1 MSEEKNK
8 SNKWVLWI
16 GIIVV
21 VIAIVFVVFKL
32 FDFSNEKTIE
42 TYETKQYKEYLSGLK
57 EYASNMDSSVDV
69 EEAKVDFLK
78 KVQEYGKTYDDGDG
92 TGYAN
97 TLLTNSV
104 IENNENDTEK
114 FLNSIVSILDSL
126 LNTNIGGNSSIVSKT
141 LTLKSY
147 TVCETIGGDYCL
159 SDNGL
164 SANVYISD
172 ANSNKWAVL
181 LHGVNMT
188 GKQIYSTLGEMY
200 TSQGYNVIAPDLR
213 GAGNSKGKVAMGY
226 LESLDT
232 YDWIKD
238 LNTNYARYGV
248 NSKPETI
255 VVHGVSLGSA
265 TTLQLATNPDI
276 ASASGGVYS
285 ANLTELNVKG
295 FVDDC
300 GYASMTGIITGMLS
314 LGDSSQSTALLGGF
328 DIDVNNFMN
337 ELQNQIKN
345 LNIGDFSEINEIDIT
360 NGTELNE
367 YLKGFS
373 DKLNEYIENKKD
385 NYPNVND
392 KNQIQIP
399 EIDKNEIIDW
409 WNKYT
414 ISKQTYIIDNYS
426 INKVNNSFNKDSS
439 SLLED
444 IIAKLLIKFGG
455 IGLTEENYDKY
466 ANAFSS
472 GRQFPK
478 GSKVII
484 IHGDNDTM
492 VPPSNADVIAAN
504 IGNAKLLYR
513 WNVAKAPHAF
523 IVVGSNKTEYTN
535 LIGNFANCIANMQC
549 SAFENSG
556 KPLESIIK

>member
-16 GIIVV
+16 GIIV

-104 IENNENDTEK
+104 IENNENDTGK
-114 FLNSIVSILDSL
+114 FLNSIISILDSL

-213 GAGNSKGKVAMGY
+213 GAGKSEGKVAMGY

-276 ASASGGVYS
+276 ATASGGVYS

-535 LIGNFANCIANMQC
+535 LIGNFANCVANMQC

>member
-1 MSEEKNK
+1 
-8 SNKWVLWI
+8 
-16 GIIVV
+16 
-21 VIAIVFVVFKL
+21 
-32 FDFSNEKTIE
+32 
-42 TYETKQYKEYLSGLK
+42 
-57 EYASNMDSSVDV
+57 
-69 EEAKVDFLK
+69 
-78 KVQEYGKTYDDGDG
+78 
-92 TGYAN
+92 
-97 TLLTNSV
+97 
-104 IENNENDTEK
+104 
-114 FLNSIVSILDSL
+114 
-126 LNTNIGGNSSIVSKT
+126 
-141 LTLKSY
+141 
-147 TVCETIGGDYCL
+147 
-159 SDNGL
+159 
-164 SANVYISD
+164 
-172 ANSNKWAVL
+172 
-181 LHGVNMT
+181 
-188 GKQIYSTLGEMY
+188 
-200 TSQGYNVIAPDLR
+200 
-213 GAGNSKGKVAMGY
+213 
-226 LESLDT
+226 
-232 YDWIKD
+232 
-238 LNTNYARYGV
+238 
-248 NSKPETI
+248 
-255 VVHGVSLGSA
+255 
-265 TTLQLATNPDI
+265 
-276 ASASGGVYS
+276 
-285 ANLTELNVKG
+285 
-295 FVDDC
+295 
-300 GYASMTGIITGMLS
+300 MTGIITGMLS

-328 DIDVNNFMN
+328 GIDVNNFMN

-535 LIGNFANCIANMQC
+535 LIGNFANCVANMQC

>member
-16 GIIVV
+16 GIIV

-104 IENNENDTEK
+104 IENNENDTGK
-114 FLNSIVSILDSL
+114 FLNSIISILDSL

-213 GAGNSKGKVAMGY
+213 GAGKSEGKVAMGY

-360 NGTELNE
+360 NGSELNE

-535 LIGNFANCIANMQC
+535 LIGNFANCVANMQC

>member
-104 IENNENDTEK
+104 IENNDNDTGN
-114 FLNSIVSILDSL
+114 FLNSIISILDSL

-213 GAGNSKGKVAMGY
+213 GAGKSEGKVAMGY

-367 YLKGFS
+367 YLKEFS

>member
-16 GIIVV
+16 GIIV

-104 IENNENDTEK
+104 IENNENDTGK
-114 FLNSIVSILDSL
+114 FLNSIISILDSL

-213 GAGNSKGKVAMGY
+213 GAGKSEGKVAMGY

-360 NGTELNE
+360 NGSELNE

-414 ISKQTYIIDNYS
+414 VSKQSYIIDNNS

-535 LIGNFANCIANMQC
+535 LIGNFANCVANMQC

>member
-16 GIIVV
+16 GIIV

-104 IENNENDTEK
+104 IENNENDTGK
-114 FLNSIVSILDSL
+114 FLNSIISILDSL

-213 GAGNSKGKVAMGY
+213 GAGKSEGKVAMGY

-367 YLKGFS
+367 YLKEFS

-535 LIGNFANCIANMQC
+535 LIGNFANCVANMQC

>member
-69 EEAKVDFLK
+69 EDAKVDFLK

-104 IENNENDTEK
+104 IENNENDTGK
-114 FLNSIVSILDSL
+114 FLNSIISILDSL

-213 GAGNSKGKVAMGY
+213 GAGKSEGKVAMGY

>member
-213 GAGNSKGKVAMGY
+213 GAGKSEGKVAMGY

-492 VPPSNADVIAAN
+492 VPPSNADVIVAN

-535 LIGNFANCIANMQC
+535 LIGNFANCVANMQC

>member
-42 TYETKQYKEYLSGLK
+42 TYETKQYKEYLSSLK

-213 GAGNSKGKVAMGY
+213 GAGKSEGKVAMGY

-414 ISKQTYIIDNYS
+414 ISKQTYTIDNYS
-426 INKVNNSFNKDSS
+426 INKVNNSFNKDFS

-535 LIGNFANCIANMQC
+535 LIGNFANCVANMQC

>member
-16 GIIVV
+16 GIIV

-104 IENNENDTEK
+104 IENNENDTGK
-114 FLNSIVSILDSL
+114 FLNSIISILDSL

-213 GAGNSKGKVAMGY
+213 GAGKSEGKVAMGY

-314 LGDSSQSTALLGGF
+314 LGDSSQSTALLGVF

-472 GRQFPK
+472 ERQFPK

-535 LIGNFANCIANMQC
+535 LIGNFANCVANMQC

>member
-42 TYETKQYKEYLSGLK
+42 TYETKQYKEYLSSLK

-104 IENNENDTEK
+104 IENNENDTGK
-114 FLNSIVSILDSL
+114 FLNSIISILDSL

-213 GAGNSKGKVAMGY
+213 GAGKSEGKVAMGY

-265 TTLQLATNPDI
+265 TTLQLATNSDI
-276 ASASGGVYS
+276 ATASGGVYS

>member
-69 EEAKVDFLK
+69 EEAKVDFLE

-104 IENNENDTEK
+104 IENNENDTGK
-114 FLNSIVSILDSL
+114 FLNSIISILDSL

-213 GAGNSKGKVAMGY
+213 GAGKSEGKVAMGY

-238 LNTNYARYGV
+238 LNTNYVRYGV

-535 LIGNFANCIANMQC
+535 LIGNFANCVANMQC

>member
-1 MSEEKNK
+1 M
-8 SNKWVLWI
+8 
-16 GIIVV
+16 
-21 VIAIVFVVFKL
+21 
-32 FDFSNEKTIE
+32 
-42 TYETKQYKEYLSGLK
+42 
-57 EYASNMDSSVDV
+57 DV
-69 EEAKVDFLK
+69 EEAKVDFLE

-104 IENNENDTEK
+104 IENNENDTGK
-114 FLNSIVSILDSL
+114 FLNSIISILDSL

-213 GAGNSKGKVAMGY
+213 GAGKSEGKVAMGY

-535 LIGNFANCIANMQC
+535 LIGNFANCVANMQC

>member
-69 EEAKVDFLK
+69 EEAKVDFLE

-104 IENNENDTEK
+104 IENNENDTGK
-114 FLNSIVSILDSL
+114 FLNSIISILDSL

-213 GAGNSKGKVAMGY
+213 GAGKSEGKVAMGY

-535 LIGNFANCIANMQC
+535 LIGN
-549 SAFENSG
+549 SG

>member
-8 SNKWVLWI
+8 SNKWILWI

-21 VIAIVFVVFKL
+21 VTAIVFVVFKL

-69 EEAKVDFLK
+69 EEAKVDFLE

-104 IENNENDTEK
+104 IENNENDTGK
-114 FLNSIVSILDSL
+114 FLNSIISILDSL

-213 GAGNSKGKVAMGY
+213 GAGKSEGKVAMGY

-360 NGTELNE
+360 NGTEL
-367 YLKGFS
+367 S

>member
-42 TYETKQYKEYLSGLK
+42 TYETKQYKEYLSSLK

-104 IENNENDTEK
+104 IENNENDTGK
-114 FLNSIVSILDSL
+114 FLNSIISILDSL

-213 GAGNSKGKVAMGY
+213 GAGKSEGKVAMGY

-276 ASASGGVYS
+276 ATASGGVYS

-535 LIGNFANCIANMQC
+535 LIGNFANCVANMQC

>member
-213 GAGNSKGKVAMGY
+213 GAGKSEGKVAMGY

-535 LIGNFANCIANMQC
+535 LIGNFANCVANMQC

>member
-213 GAGNSKGKVAMGY
+213 GAGKSEGKVAMGY

-373 DKLNEYIENKKD
+373 DKLNEYIKNKKD

>member
-16 GIIVV
+16 GIIV

-104 IENNENDTEK
+104 IENNANDTGN
-114 FLNSIVSILDSL
+114 FLNSIISILDSL

-213 GAGNSKGKVAMGY
+213 GAGKSEGKVAMGY

-535 LIGNFANCIANMQC
+535 LIGNFANCVANMQC

>member
-104 IENNENDTEK
+104 IENNENDTGK
-114 FLNSIVSILDSL
+114 FLNSIISILDSL

-213 GAGNSKGKVAMGY
+213 GAGKSEGKVAMGY

-535 LIGNFANCIANMQC
+535 LIGNFANCVANMQC

>member
-16 GIIVV
+16 GIIV

-104 IENNENDTEK
+104 IENNENDTGK
-114 FLNSIVSILDSL
+114 FLNSIISILDSL

-147 TVCETIGGDYCL
+147 TVCEKIGGDYCL

-213 GAGNSKGKVAMGY
+213 GAGKSEGKVAMGY

-373 DKLNEYIENKKD
+373 DRLNEYIENKKD

-426 INKVNNSFNKDSS
+426 INKVNNSFNKDFS

-535 LIGNFANCIANMQC
+535 LIGNFANCVANMQC

>member
-104 IENNENDTEK
+104 IENNENDTGK
-114 FLNSIVSILDSL
+114 FLNSIISILDSL

-213 GAGNSKGKVAMGY
+213 GAGKSEGKVAMGY

>member
-69 EEAKVDFLK
+69 EDAKVDFLK

-114 FLNSIVSILDSL
+114 FLNSIISILDSL

-213 GAGNSKGKVAMGY
+213 GAGKSEGKVAMGY

-535 LIGNFANCIANMQC
+535 LIGNFANCVANMQC

>member
-42 TYETKQYKEYLSGLK
+42 TYETKQYKEYLSSLK

-104 IENNENDTEK
+104 IENNENDTGK
-114 FLNSIVSILDSL
+114 FLNSIISILDSL

-213 GAGNSKGKVAMGY
+213 GAGKSEGKVAMGY

>member
-16 GIIVV
+16 GIIV

-104 IENNENDTEK
+104 IENNENDTGK
-114 FLNSIVSILDSL
+114 FLNSIISILDSL

-213 GAGNSKGKVAMGY
+213 GAGNSEGKVAMGY

-535 LIGNFANCIANMQC
+535 LIGNFANCVANMQC

>member
-16 GIIVV
+16 GIIV

-104 IENNENDTEK
+104 IENNENDTGK
-114 FLNSIVSILDSL
+114 FLNSIISILDSL

-213 GAGNSKGKVAMGY
+213 GAGKSEGKVAMGY

-535 LIGNFANCIANMQC
+535 LIGNFANCVANMQC

>member
-42 TYETKQYKEYLSGLK
+42 TYETKQYKEYLSSLK

-213 GAGNSKGKVAMGY
+213 GAGKSEGKVAMGY

-399 EIDKNEIIDW
+399 EIDKNEISDW

-414 ISKQTYIIDNYS
+414 ISKQTYTIDNYS
-426 INKVNNSFNKDSS
+426 INKVNNSFNKDFS

-535 LIGNFANCIANMQC
+535 LIGNFANCVANMQC

>member
-8 SNKWVLWI
+8 SNKWVWWI

-104 IENNENDTEK
+104 IENNENDTGK
-114 FLNSIVSILDSL
+114 FLNSIISILDSL

-213 GAGNSKGKVAMGY
+213 GAGKSEGKVAMGY

-535 LIGNFANCIANMQC
+535 LIGNFANCVANMQC

>member
-16 GIIVV
+16 GIIV

-104 IENNENDTEK
+104 IENNENDTGK
-114 FLNSIVSILDSL
+114 FLNSIISILDSL

-213 GAGNSKGKVAMGY
+213 GAGKSEGKVAMGY

-255 VVHGVSLGSA
+255 LVHGVSLGSA

-472 GRQFPK
+472 VRQFPK

>member
-69 EEAKVDFLK
+69 EDAKVDFLK

-114 FLNSIVSILDSL
+114 FLNSIISILDSL

-213 GAGNSKGKVAMGY
+213 GAGKSEGKVAMGY

>member
-104 IENNENDTEK
+104 IENNENDTGK
-114 FLNSIVSILDSL
+114 FLNSIISILDSL

>member
-16 GIIVV
+16 GIIV

-104 IENNENDTEK
+104 IENNENDTGK
-114 FLNSIVSILDSL
+114 FLNSIISILDSL

-213 GAGNSKGKVAMGY
+213 GAGKSEGKVAMGY

-367 YLKGFS
+367 YLKVFS

-535 LIGNFANCIANMQC
+535 LIGNFANCVANMQC

>member
-69 EEAKVDFLK
+69 EDAKVDFLK

-213 GAGNSKGKVAMGY
+213 GAGKSEGKVAMGY

-345 LNIGDFSEINEIDIT
+345 LNIWDFSEINEIDIT

-385 NYPNVND
+385 NYPNLND

-399 EIDKNEIIDW
+399 EIDKTEIIDW

-414 ISKQTYIIDNYS
+414 ISKQTYIIDSYS

-535 LIGNFANCIANMQC
+535 LIGNFANCVANMQC

>member
-8 SNKWVLWI
+8 SNKWILWI

-213 GAGNSKGKVAMGY
+213 GAGKSEGKVAMGY

-492 VPPSNADVIAAN
+492 VPPSNADVIVAN

-535 LIGNFANCIANMQC
+535 LIGNFANCVANMQC